1 MVWGIGTRAVDR
13 VANDYPRMIAL
24 SHPQLRPEMTA
35 GAIRQYSQS
44 YVDAINLEENKFETL
59 PVHDLLHAD
68 FPDLRYIAS
77 IDRGDYVQDILS
89 TGTIAEQ
96 EEYILTFN
104 YLTRNKNFIN
114 LMRSALERLETA
126 YSLPVD
132 VEFTVEII
140 PEYPQPEFKLSVLQC
155 RPLSQR
161 KEQQKVTIPQGI
173 PDEDVLFT
181 AYELIPDGG
190 AEGIRY
196 IVFVDPEAY
205 RSCEINN
212 KHGLGRA
219 ISRLNR
225 RFENESYILM
235 GPGRWGSVNID
246 LGVQV
251 TYADIHNTK
260 VLIEMAVAHNGQL
273 PELSYG
279 THFFQDLVEAGIH
292 SLPLHIGQGDS
303 TF

>member
-1 MVWGIGTRAVDR
+1 
-13 VANDYPRMIAL
+13 
-24 SHPQLRPEMTA
+24 
-35 GAIRQYSQS
+35 
-44 YVDAINLEENKFETL
+44 
-59 PVHDLLHAD
+59 
-68 FPDLRYIAS
+68 
-77 IDRGDYVQDILS
+77 
-89 TGTIAEQ
+89 
-96 EEYILTFN
+96 
-104 YLTRNKNFIN
+104 
-114 LMRSALERLETA
+114 
-126 YSLPVD
+126 
-132 VEFTVEII
+132 
-140 PEYPQPEFKLSVLQC
+140 LQC

-161 KEQQKVTIPQGI
+161 KEEHSIAIPQEI
-173 PDEDVLFT
+173 ADEDILFT

-205 RSCEINN
+205 RTCKIAN
-212 KHGLGRA
+212 KHALGRA
-219 ISRLNR
+219 ISHLNR
-225 RFENESYILM
+225 RFENEPYILM

-292 SLPLHIGQGDS
+292 SLPLHIGQENSQFNWSFFRESPNLLAQLQPEYAELESYLRVIDVASLPGNPRLNVIMDGRHDRAIGFLASGDWQDTSGIQSTLS